1 MHFTVL
7 GTARP
12 LQRHRHTKKGF
23 TYDTSMQDKKA
34 FALQASVFKPKK
46 PIEGAIKL
54 TLGFFFSH
62 PKSHYRTGKYSHI
75 LKDNFSKNRFMD
87 KKPDLDNLIKLV
99 ADSLQPGFYKDDRQI
114 VMVNAK
120 KLYCAEGDEPC
131 TIVGIQIL

>member
-7 GTARP
+7 GTPKALARP
-12 LQRHRHTKKGF
+12 RFTKRGIV
-23 TYDTSMQDKKA
+23 YDPSDHDKRA

-99 ADSLQPGFYKDDRQI
+99 ADSLPGFYKDDRQI

>member
-7 GTARP
+7 GTPRA
-12 LQRHRHTKKGF
+12 LQRHRFTKKGF
-23 TYDTSMQDKKA
+23 TYDPSVQDKKA
-34 FALQASVFKPKK
+34 FAIQAAVFKPGK

-99 ADSLQPGFYKDDRQI
+99 ADSLPGFYRDDRQI
-114 VMVNAK
+114 VIINAR
-120 KLYCAEGDEPC
+120 KLYCADGDEPR
-131 TIVGIQIL
+131 TVVGIQIL